1 LAVALSESTQ
11 PMAVTMRSTS
21 ILPKSSRESA
31 LWDMDGLT
39 NTRRIRNAVD
49 AAPNAN
55 FEHHAPAAKFC
66 FYYDANTLQVGS
78 APKGWYMPSLGE
90 MNVLYINRLK
100 VNRTLRK
107 LAEQN
112 SNVMPMSSSGYW
124 TSTVYNNGNAW
135 IISNHGGVESS
146 AINNQYGTRP
156 IIAF

>member
-1 LAVALSESTQ
+1 
-11 PMAVTMRSTS
+11 
-21 ILPKSSRESA
+21 
-31 LWDMDGLT
+31 
-39 NTRRIRNAVD
+39 VD
-49 AAPNAN
+49 APPNAN